1 MNEDEKKE
9 FYKKLIERANQ
20 LKIDYLFQEPCPL
33 YEEEDEDYGVE

>member
-33 YEEEDEDYGVE
+33 YEEDEDYGVE